1 LLLLL
6 AARRQRSKLPPTED
20 AREFWFSIEELVE
33 VLPDDG
39 GFMKRVHEEVVDDDD
54 LDANYINVGDPHDE
68 YIDVL
73 FDSSNN
79 LPEPDAKT
87 APQPEEVWVG
97 KAVISRRFGVSIRT
111 IESWMRQGLP
121 HSRPS
126 PRMVRFWPK
135 ECDEWYR
142 EQFLNAARPS
152 NYRPRNRR

>member
-1 LLLLL
+1 MKSTDINRGGLPSSSPFIELTWDQLKERVRAELRL
-6 AARRQRSKLPPTED
+6 QRPWD
-20 AREFWFSIEELVE
+20 F
-33 VLPDDG
+33 
-39 GFMKRVHEEVVDDDD
+39 
-54 LDANYINVGDPHDE
+54 
-68 YIDVL
+68 
-73 FDSSNN
+73 
-79 LPEPDAKT
+79 PESDAKT

-97 KAVISRRFGVSIRT
+97 KAAISRQFGVSVRT

-142 EQFLNAARPS
+142 GQFLNAARPS